1 MLLGTFW
8 NNQERPL
15 YIVVFL
21 HISRYILCFRGA
33 ASALKSLGSDPVPV
47 QIRSA
52 APAPWVGANC
62 NIRQGTAGCL
72 SEYAAAERS
81 ANSAALQKGD
91 RHGGGGGSVGVRVG
105 AAEGGRSGAGAGRP
119 ANSAAVKKA
128 ARQGR
133 TAVCSGACQL
143 SEEAAASERDAS
155 FRR

>member
-81 ANSAALQKGD
+81 ANSAALQKAV
-91 RHGGGGGSVGVRVG
+91 RH
-105 AAEGGRSGAGAGRP
+105 
-119 ANSAAVKKA
+119 
-128 ARQGR
+128 GR